1 MIRLFLPILFLFL
14 VSDAHTADAD
24 KINIYVSIL
33 PQKYLVERIGGEH
46 VNVSVMVGPGHS
58 PETYEPTPKQMVG
71 LSQSQ
76 IYFRIGVPFET
87 AWMGAIGTVNKHI
100 KVIDCCHEIATIG
113 LSNQAAHKHNR
124 HRSAMVDPHVWTSPA
139 NARYLAAQ
147 ITQALIKED
156 PANQDDYLLNFQRLN
171 EDLNALDS
179 DIRSMLQ
186 RRRTPYVFV
195 SHSSW
200 AYFLKSY
207 GLIQISLEN
216 NGKERGARG
225 LAELISFAKK
235 ENIHTLFLQ
244 KQFKISSVQTFANE
258 IDASLIEID
267 PLAENYIDNLRTVS
281 RLIAEAIK

>member
-1 MIRLFLPILFLFL
+1 MIRAFLPILFLFL

-156 PANQDDYLLNFQRLN
+156 PANQDDYLFNFQGLN

-244 KQFKISSVQTFANE
+244 KQFKTTSVQTLANE